1 MNDRAAVKPI
11 TVSIA
16 AVERDTG
23 LSKDTL
29 RVWERR
35 YGFPLPER
43 DAFDE
48 RAYPL
53 EQVEKLRLIRRL
65 LDAGHRPGRVV
76 KLSVEEL
83 ERISGSMATTP
94 QRIAQEEHANLR
106 RFMDLIKTHDA
117 DGLRREMSQANLRMG
132 LAPFVTDLI
141 GPLNTMVG
149 DAWMRGQ
156 IEVFEEHL
164 YTESV
169 QVVLRNAL
177 ASVPSSS
184 ASAKPRVLLTTFPQE
199 PHGLGILMAEAIFA
213 LEDCKALS
221 LGVQTPIWDMVLAAT
236 SHRADIVAL
245 SFTASINP
253 NHVINGLNEL
263 RESLPAHVEIW
274 AGGACPTIH
283 RKDIAGVRA
292 LDSLEAIGDQVA
304 VWRAERGNAQ

>member
-1 MNDRAAVKPI
+1 
-11 TVSIA
+11 
-16 AVERDTG
+16 
-23 LSKDTL
+23 
-29 RVWERR
+29 
-35 YGFPLPER
+35 
-43 DAFDE
+43 
-48 RAYPL
+48 
-53 EQVEKLRLIRRL
+53 
-65 LDAGHRPGRVV
+65 
-76 KLSVEEL
+76 
-83 ERISGSMATTP
+83 
-94 QRIAQEEHANLR
+94 
-106 RFMDLIKTHDA
+106 
-117 DGLRREMSQANLRMG
+117 
-132 LAPFVTDLI
+132 
-141 GPLNTMVG
+141 
-149 DAWMRGQ
+149 
-156 IEVFEEHL
+156 VFEEHL

-213 LEDCKALS
+213 LEGCKALS